1 MDAKYTTLGL
11 RAPDPHLGIASCRFA
26 SLVMALTFAASGCF
40 PMPQAQPSPPNETS
54 RHCEALLFTRPTD
67 TVQIAGNTRLQ
78 AAATYEAVVRIHDAT
93 APDGLVFNEWQG
105 AAEDKQLTLGAHSLW
120 GYAFRVSPPD
130 GPGGVVGTLSIAD
143 EAWHHVAYVYDGAEE
158 RTYLDGQ
165 LIFAR
170 QAGGNV
176 ANGDASLMSVGA
188 MARDGGIRQGFSGY
202 VRALRI
208 SSVARYVGQQVSV
221 PKLPLAS
228 GPGTEINFDFTEI
241 SPPGTLRDL
250 SGNAHHGT
258 LGAGFGSATAPL
270 CAPRP

>member
-1 MDAKYTTLGL
+1 M
-11 RAPDPHLGIASCRFA
+11 HLGIASHRFA
-26 SLVMALTFAASGCF
+26 PLVFALTFTPSGCF
-40 PMPQAQPSPPNETS
+40 PMPQAQPSPPKETS
-54 RHCEALLFTRPTD
+54 RYCDALLFTRPTD
-67 TVQIAGNTRLQ
+67 TVQIAGDTQLQ
-78 AAATYEAVVRIHDAT
+78 GAATYEAVVRIHDAT

-105 AAEDKQLTLGAHSLW
+105 AAEDKQLTMGAHSLW

-170 QAGGNV
+170 QAAGNV

-188 MARDGGIRQGFSGY
+188 LARDGGIRQGFSGY

-221 PKLPLAS
+221 PKSPFAS
-228 GPGTEINFDFTEI
+228 GPGTEINFDFTEV
-241 SPPGTLRDL
+241 SASGTLRDL
-250 SGNAHHGT
+250 SGNEHHGT

-270 CAPRP
+270 CAPKP

>member
-1 MDAKYTTLGL
+1 MH
-11 RAPDPHLGIASCRFA
+11 PGIASCRF
-26 SLVMALTFAASGCF
+26 VALALAFAASGCF
-40 PMPQAQPSPPNETS
+40 PMPQCPSPPKEKETL

-67 TVQIAGNTRLQ
+67 TVQIAGNTRLEG
-78 AAATYEAVVRIHDAT
+78 AATYEAVVRIHDAT

-105 AAEDKQLTLGAHSLW
+105 AAEDKQLTMGAHSLW

-130 GPGGVVGTLSIAD
+130 GPGGVVGALSIAD

-158 RTYLDGQ
+158 RTYLDGG

-170 QAGGNV
+170 PAAGNV

-188 MARDGGIRQGFSGY
+188 MARDAGIRQGFSGY

-208 SSVARYVGQQVSV
+208 SSVARYAGQQVTV
-221 PKLPLAS
+221 PKSPFTS
-228 GPGTEINFDFTEI
+228 GAGTEINFDFTEI
-241 SPPGTLRDL
+241 SPAGTVRDL
-250 SGNAHHGT
+250 SGNGHDGT
-258 LGAGFGSATAPL
+258 LGAGFGSGTAPL